1 LTIARHQLLQS
12 ELIPVSDIVFPE
24 YSSASSKTYAAVLV
38 PLVLI
43 NDEWHLLLTLR
54 SEGLRQHGGEVAF
67 PGGMWEE
74 GDTSP
79 IATALRETQEEIALP
94 MDKAN
99 VLGGLDELE
108 TRRLTTVRPIVGI
121 IPNDLS
127 LQGNVGEIESIFTV
141 PLSFFKQDKRLRT
154 DIFKRYRGKKLD
166 KHWVPAYQFDQYEIW
181 GFTAAVIVQLM
192 NRCFLA
198 DLTRDNRAPEKVW

>member
-12 ELIPVSDIVFPE
+12 ELIPVSDILFPE
-24 YSSASSKTYAAVLV
+24 YGKASSKNYAAVLV
-38 PLVLI
+38 PLMLI

-54 SEGLRQHGGEVAF
+54 SEGLRLHGGEVAF

-79 IATALRETQEEIALP
+79 IATALRETEEEIALP
-94 MDKAN
+94 ISKAK
-99 VLGGLDELE
+99 VLGGLEELE
-108 TRRLTTVRPIVGI
+108 TRRLTRVRPIVAI
-121 IPNDLS
+121 IPNDVPLN
-127 LQGNVGEIESIFTV
+127 GNVGEIESIFTV

-154 DIFKRYRGKKLD
+154 DIFTRYLQKKLH

-198 DLTRDNRAPEKVW
+198 DLTRENSAPEKIW

>member
-12 ELIPVSDIVFPE
+12 ELIPVSDIVFPP
-24 YSSASSKTYAAVLV
+24 YGKASSKTYAAVLV
-38 PLVLI
+38 PLMLI
-43 NDEWHLLLTLR
+43 DDNWHLLLTLR

-79 IATALRETQEEIALP
+79 IVTALRETEEEIALP
-94 MDKAN
+94 MGKAT

-121 IPNDLS
+121 IPSDLPLKS
-127 LQGNVGEIESIFTV
+127 NTGEIASIFTV

-154 DIFKRYRGKKLD
+154 DIFRRYLEKRLH

-198 DLTRDNRAPEKVW
+198 DLTRENSAPEKIW